1 MINFIKRLFGAKPD
15 NNRDEMRKN
24 FDGNFKKFDDM
35 EQAALLLRLS
45 GFTREETSEM
55 LGVSMKKTEALETSI
70 ITKMKERK

>member
-55 LGVSMKKTEALETSI
+55 LGVSMKKAEALETSI
-70 ITKMKERK
+70 ITKMKDRK